1 MTARELAPKAKIIAS
16 IREAENQ
23 HLLRQSG
30 ADSVVVS
37 SETAGR
43 LLGIATTTPSVVE
56 MIEDL
61 LTPDAGFAIAEREV
75 EQNEVGGSPR
85 HLRDIVLG
93 VVRNGAPAA
102 HRRTRG
108 GRHRGHRPAALH
120 PQRGT
125 TSGLSSCS
133 SVPLLSRVGADR
145 ADQLRTD
152 VDAAIAGW
160 ADAALL
166 RVDSRNQVLV
176 ADGTRGARRGSR
188 SSATSRRRTRY
199 SSAASRAAG
208 TSGRSGARCERP
220 RTPTPKPR
228 CSNLRRAG
236 PIFDDTSS
244 QLVASA
250 TALLNWHDNARFSAV
265 DGSPT
270 KPSRAG
276 WSRVNPVTGHEEF
289 PRIDPAVICLVHDG
303 GDRAVLARQ
312 TVWPERMF
320 SLLAGFVEAG
330 ESFEVCV
337 VREIREEIG
346 LTVRD
351 VRYLGSQPWPFPRSL
366 MVGFH
371 ALGDPDEEFS
381 FNDGEIAEAA
391 WFTRDEVRAALE
403 AGDWTS
409 ARTSKL
415 LLPGSISIA
424 REIIESWAALD

>member
-1 MTARELAPKAKIIAS
+1 M
-16 IREAENQ
+16 
-23 HLLRQSG
+23 
-30 ADSVVVS
+30 
-37 SETAGR
+37 
-43 LLGIATTTPSVVE
+43 
-56 MIEDL
+56 
-61 LTPDAGFAIAEREV
+61 AIADF
-75 EQNEVGGSPR
+75 Q
-85 HLRDIVLG
+85 LR
-93 VVRNGAPAA
+93 
-102 HRRTRG
+102 
-108 GRHRGHRPAALH
+108 
-120 PQRGT
+120 
-125 TSGLSSCS
+125 

-152 VDAAIAGW
+152 VEAAAAGW

-176 ADGTRGARRGSR
+176 ADGRVVLGAAAELGDKPPPEAVFLGRLEDGRHVWAIRGALQ
-188 SSATSRRRTRY
+188 APDDPEV
-199 SSAASRAAG
+199 RA
-208 TSGRSGARCERP
+208 EVV
-220 RTPTPKPR
+220 
-228 CSNLRRAG
+228 NLRSLG

-244 QLVASA
+244 QLMSSA
-250 TALLNWHDNARFSAV
+250 VALLNWHERSRFSSV

-270 KPSRAG
+270 RPARAG

-312 TVWPERMF
+312 AVWPERMF

-337 VREIREEIG
+337 AREVREEIG

-371 ALGDPDEEFS
+371 AVADPAQDFA
-381 FNDGEIAEAA
+381 FPDGEIAEAA
-391 WFTRDEVRAALE
+391 WFTRDEVRAALA
-403 AGDWTS
+403 AGDWS
-409 ARTSKL
+409 SDSESKL

-424 REIIESWAALD
+424 RVIIESWAALD